1 MTLTNLSTGLLPCS
15 VLFLLLS
22 CSSPADKKAATADST
37 VINHPLISSDSFEL
51 PGFDVEVQLSAKAEE
66 KLNKDKES
74 VIVAAYISATPKDST
89 TNKEYLKY
97 GELSITSVEKELK
110 DSRNATISGIRI
122 RRSLYDSLVE
132 NSINVLINVYSG
144 RRSTKVNLLDC
155 GILQDSL
162 KNLAGRK
169 FFIQGKLIGE

>member
-1 MTLTNLSTGLLPCS
+1 MTLTNIPTGLLPCTL
-15 VLFLLLS
+15 LFLLLS
-22 CSSPADKKAATADST
+22 CSSPADKKAVTADST
-37 VINHPLISSDSFEL
+37 VISQRPINSDSFEL
-51 PGFDVEVQLSAKAEE
+51 PGFEVEVQLSAKAEE
-66 KLNKDKES
+66 KLKKDKES
-74 VIVAAYISATPKDST
+74 VIVAAYVSATPKDSAA
-89 TNKEYLKY
+89 NKEYLKY
-97 GELSITSVEKELK
+97 GELSISAVEKELK
-110 DSRNATISGIRI
+110 EGRNAAISGIRI

-144 RRSTKVNLLDC
+144 RRSTNVNLLDC